1 MVQPNLLTSTG
12 RTNLENP
19 PKPTTPPEAAPRI
32 AQLTPED
39 KGAAPASIGS
49 LQQAG
54 IVFQTGMAI
63 EKGILALANL
73 LPAFAGV
80 AQQIIP
86 QIRAGIQAGLAQ
98 GGAQQGGVSGGQ
110 AEELPQQSVSP
121 LQQG

>member
-1 MVQPNLLTSTG
+1 MAQPNLLTSTG

-19 PKPTTPPEAAPRI
+19 PAPTTPPEAAPRI

-39 KGAAPASIGS
+39 KNGSPASIGS

-54 IVFQTGMAI
+54 IVFQTGMAV

-73 LPAFAGV
+73 IPAFAGL
-80 AQQIIP
+80 ARQIIP
-86 QIRAGIQAGLAQ
+86 QIRKGIQGGLQ
-98 GGAQQGGVSGGQ
+98 GGGGGAPAGGQ
-110 AEELPQQSVSP
+110 AQELPQQAVSP